1 MVVKYD
7 IVESRDLAHLQIY
20 VNERIEQGWEPQ
32 GGICT
37 EIHEGK
43 VTQFIQA
50 MVKDIDEQDQSDYT
64 SI

>member
-7 IVESRDLAHLQIY
+7 VVESRDLAHMQIY

-32 GGICT
+32 GGICIKQMPDFT
-37 EIHEGK
+37 LY
-43 VTQFIQA
+43 IQA

-64 SI
+64 SL